1 METYLESQ
9 RSYMRNQSLGCPFLF
24 EGNGNTLFTLLR
36 SFTLSGPCDVRS
48 RLKGMETASDSP
60 RTHTT
65 KFLLCSAFPFE
76 GNGNDNE
83 STLQITADE
92 TYDARSRLKGM
103 ETDTSCSQS
112 LALFPFCSAF
122 PFEGNGNLFTPRSK
136 RVCSFLP
143 YDVRS
148 RLKGMET

>member
-1 METYLESQ
+1 METCNARLLLSSYWLSCALVSRLKGMETLGRKGLRWCYTLALPFPVWREWKLDEIKLIGHSVRVACDVRSRLKGMETYLESQ

-76 GNGNDNE
+76 GNGN
-83 STLQITADE
+83 
-92 TYDARSRLKGM
+92 
-103 ETDTSCSQS
+103 
-112 LALFPFCSAF
+112 
-122 PFEGNGNLFTPRSK
+122 
-136 RVCSFLP
+136 
-143 YDVRS
+143 
-148 RLKGMET
+148 